1 MSHTLNLTVQGMT
14 CSNCVAHVTEALE
27 GVDGVNKVMVELNAG
42 ADSIVTVVTDDIDAT
57 DEADLTEAVT
67 EAGYTVTGV
76 QH

>member
-27 GVDGVNKVMVELNAG
+27 GVDGVNKVMVELNTG